1 MANITQN
8 AAETYLLKTV
18 LGSPYIIE
26 TLTKNSKKFGGEVL
40 SVYCPSDD
48 RLQYQKEVEQILAK
62 KLIVNGG
69 NGEKGRVEDKVV
81 SSGSKLT
88 TVQTPDKLYILYFRP
103 PKGTITKSKS
113 GTIDIAVK
121 PKQMKV
127 VDAWYTAEELAKKIH
142 DYVNNLKIPQ
152 TLKVQF
158 FDILEESLDAN
169 KLTIDYN
176 IVQTKDMSFFAETIS
191 AIKLAKL
198 LEVKNTYIVNTVLKM
213 PKQYQSLLGQ
223 KKVEIFLP
231 EAGNYPLLDYYI
243 NYKGTRKT
251 EDSLKISVK
260 SKLPSDLKEGVE
272 ATGDTNTVKF
282 QDLFDKAPENVDA
295 WYNSLKDMT
304 RNQLKINQY
313 GPKIIAYEG
322 VSASVI
328 NKSIGNLFPLKA
340 LAELLNDKL
349 TKDKQREQIKQTFKA
364 FGQKKTPDYYLPY
377 KEEDVINAYLRVI
390 KIIGP
395 GVGTTYRKETL
406 LSKITEISKD
416 YDIINHTMGKIMRTG
431 STEPDKVKRNVSNLV
446 IMAEK
451 ILDQSSKKES
461 KSKYNFYLMFYD
473 NVLKKQHVIYSVPT
487 RIGPNK
493 LIFKFYAMANWDK
506 EYHKFK
512 KDFSVLWIDL
522 RGKSNTNA
530 KPGAYGALGI
540 AV

>member
-8 AAETYLLKTV
+8 AAEAYLLEEV
-18 LGSPYIIE
+18 LGSPYIIQ

-113 GTIDIAVK
+113 GTINIAVK

-223 KKVEIFLP
+223 KRVEIFLP
-231 EAGNYPLLDYYI
+231 AAGNYPLLDYFI
-243 NYKGTRKT
+243 NYKGTRKE

-272 ATGDTNTVKF
+272 ATGETNTVKF
-282 QDLFDKAPENVDA
+282 QDLFDKAPENVDD

-340 LAELLNDKL
+340 LAELLNDDR
-349 TKDKQREQIKQTFKA
+349 TRDKQREQIKQTFKA

-416 YDIINHTMGKIMRTG
+416 YDIINHTMGKIMKTG
-431 STEPDKVKRNVSNLV
+431 STEPNKVKRNVSNLV

-512 KDFSVLWIDL
+512 KDFSALWIDL